1 MLGQLV
7 TSFFATA
14 GIGIIFNIPRQALIN
29 CGIVGMAGW
38 LIYVVLYENHF
49 DTVLATLIS
58 AFFIAI
64 LSQFFA
70 RKYKMPVII
79 FSVAGMIPLVPG
91 GMAYYAMRKFV
102 ENDYNAALNSAA
114 KAFMLSG
121 AIAVGIIL
129 SEVLN
134 QIIKKIGQPR
144 YVKE

>member
-1 MLGQLV
+1 MIGQLI

-14 GIGIIFNIPRQALIN
+14 GIGIIFNIPKKALVN
-29 CGIVGMAGW
+29 CGIVGMVGW
-38 LIYVVLYENHF
+38 FIYVVLFENHF
-49 DTVLATLIS
+49 DPVIATLIS

-64 LSQFFA
+64 MSQYYA
-70 RKYKMPVII
+70 KKYKMPVII

-102 ENDYNAALNSAA
+102 ENDYNEALQLAA

-134 QIIKKIGQPR
+134 QTIKKINKNP
-144 YVKE
+144 